1 MLVFKEYIYFKDE
14 CIYTSFCHM
23 YKNDDFVWLSMRK
36 KNHKRLN
43 NHKLT
48 TKGHHRAFNDKQM
61 HTALSAIKCPEIIKC
76 KNYSKNGLM

>member
-1 MLVFKEYIYFKDE
+1 MIVNE
-14 CIYTSFCHM
+14 
-23 YKNDDFVWLSMRK
+23 K
-36 KNHKRLN
+36 KIHKRLN
-43 NHKLT
+43 NRKLT